1 MVLEFL
7 EKGLQAPLIPNL
19 RSLDID
25 CKSDD
30 CLYDT
35 TKINQVHTSY
45 HTCILIE
52 NNKVG
57 KKYSNLEYNG
67 IKPNIWY
74 SDNGDNLATLL
85 KDFFKYYLQ
94 RDNFFSFI
102 RPSESHTVSDIQRG
116 YYKNN
121 T

>member
-19 RSLDID
+19 CNLDID

-30 CLYDT
+30 CLYNK
-35 TKINQVHTSY
+35 TKMNQVQTSY
-45 HTCILIE
+45 HTCIRIE
-52 NNKVG
+52 NNMVG

-85 KDFFKYYLQ
+85 KEFFKYYLQ
-94 RDNFFSFI
+94 KDNFLTFLG
-102 RPSESHTVSDIQRG
+102 PSENYTVSDIQHG
-116 YYKNN
+116 HNKNN